1 MATRTD
7 SSNFVKADAFVN
19 VSITGK
25 DGTIHR
31 LKVGIPLHADRKL
44 DAAIIAAPSVLADA
58 LKDGRVSMSVHVMGQ
73 DDGKT
78 IVL

>member
-7 SSNFVKADAFVN
+7 SNFVKADAFVN

-25 DGTIHR
+25 DGTVHR
-31 LKVGIPLHADRKL
+31 MKVGIPLHADRKL

-58 LKDGRVSMSVHVMGQ
+58 LKDGRVTMTVHVMGQ